1 MYTYNL
7 TYSGEA
13 VEKWFPGKRLSC
25 VMLNIGQKI
34 YSDELVSATELNRQ
48 PGHVLDMALK
58 RPITI
63 TRNDQAFALLL
74 REDAA
79 RMANSFAH
87 AEVLFNLAGAI
98 YSLSTSRG
106 LDSQHSYSWLKAFDR
121 DEIEQLFAEIHE
133 AFSKALAGEDSWDNF
148 EAVLHEW
155 HESALA
161 IMSEELAEAFAAE
174 VDEMPLTEPLVIAA
188 ASED

>member
-1 MYTYNL
+1 LLQVIM
-7 TYSGEA
+7 
-13 VEKWFPGKRLSC
+13 LS
-25 VMLNIGQKI
+25 IGQKI

-63 TRNDQAFALLL
+63 TRNDQAFALLR

-79 RMANSFAH
+79 RMANASTH

-98 YSLSTSRG
+98 YSLGTSKG
-106 LDSQHSYSWLKAFDR
+106 LDSQHSYAWLKALDEE
-121 DEIEQLFAEIHE
+121 EIEQLFAEIHE
-133 AFSKALAGEDSWDNF
+133 AFSQVLAGEDSWDNF

-161 IMSEELAEAFAAE
+161 IMSEELAEAFAAKA
-174 VDEMPLTEPLVIAA
+174 DEIPLPEPSVIVP
-188 ASED
+188 SED